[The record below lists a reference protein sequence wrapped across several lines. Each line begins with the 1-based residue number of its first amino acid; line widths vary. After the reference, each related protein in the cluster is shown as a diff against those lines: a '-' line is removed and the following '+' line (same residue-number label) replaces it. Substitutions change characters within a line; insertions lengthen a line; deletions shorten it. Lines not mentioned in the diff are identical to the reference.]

1 MEEEEEFDPYLVAFD
16 NIKTEENI
24 LYKNNIIQ
32 EDENMVKE
40 DGNNNLENE
49 DIEMKNENNLNE
61 NILNESEKNLINQ
74 NAQNIINNE
83 NNKNNEENE
92 NFKDISNRIND
103 SKNKINIISLNKIN
117 NEECKK
123 GQEYEYG
130 YNIMFLNEGESGIM
144 EDFINDKNDE
154 STLEDYFNFHF
165 DEKKWIKFL
174 NHSILVHYEKNM
186 KEYLEKQKKIKQLQN
201 MYANNQAMN
210 PSYMIA
216 MNPFLLNQ
224 FKNMNM
230 PNLKNMPINSTK

>member
-40 DGNNNLENE
+40 YGNNNLENE

-74 NAQNIINNE
+74 NVQNIINNE
-83 NNKNNEENE
+83 NNINNEVNE
-92 NFKDISNRIND
+92 NFKDINNRIND

-117 NEECKK
+117 NEEYKK
-123 GQEYEYG
+123 RQEYEYG

>member
-1 MEEEEEFDPYLVAFD
+1 MEEEEYDPYLVAFD

-32 EDENMVKE
+32 DDENMVKE
-40 DGNNNLENE
+40 DDNNNLQNE

-74 NAQNIINNE
+74 NDKNIINNE
-83 NNKNNEENE
+83 NNINNEMNE
-92 NFKDISNRIND
+92 NFKDMSNRIND

-117 NEECKK
+117 NEEYKK

-154 STLEDYFNFHF
+154 STLEDYFNFHL

-186 KEYLEKQKKIKQLQN
+186 KEYLEKQKKLKQIQN
-201 MYANNQAMN
+201 MYASNQTMN
-210 PSYMIA
+210 QSFMFA
-216 MNPFLLNQ
+216 MNPFLLNNQ